1 MKYEI
6 EATMYFEATLNAFAE
21 SKEIAIDH
29 VKNANIRFDISDYID
44 NTPKSIDINVITNE
58 YQCDEINIESIELDE
73 SLNDENAEKLTYKVN
88 ILQDIN
94 GKFTVYADSLSS
106 ALEYLKNAKPQVKI
120 FKYQTIDS
128 HIRMYDVL
136 MIEGKYFLE
145 PSSAK
150 EVLESE

>member
-88 ILQDIN
+88 IFQDIN
-94 GKFTVYADSLSS
+94 GKFTVYAD
-106 ALEYLKNAKPQVKI
+106 
-120 FKYQTIDS
+120 
-128 HIRMYDVL
+128 
-136 MIEGKYFLE
+136 
-145 PSSAK
+145 
-150 EVLESE
+150 